1 MIVGFHHVAIATR
14 DLARLSRFY
23 CGQFG
28 LEVLYQ
34 GGWQRGNAGIDAM
47 VGLKDSSA
55 DLVVLGAGAFRL
67 EIFQYHTPAGREAEA
82 DRPVCDSGI
91 THLCMQV
98 SDIDGEYARL
108 SRAGMRFHCPPA
120 SAAAGQRHRA
130 TYGRDPDG
138 NVIELIEILAAD
150 HPFGTPAAA

>member
-1 MIVGFHHVAIATR
+1 MIVRFHHVAIATK

-23 CGQFG
+23 CDQFG
-28 LEVLYQ
+28 LQVLY
-34 GGWQRGNAGIDAM
+34 RGAWKIGSAGIDAM
-47 VGLKDSSA
+47 VGLPDSSA
-55 DLVVLGAGAFRL
+55 DLAVLGAGAFRL
-67 EIFQYHTPAGREAEA
+67 EIFQYHTPAGREPDAE
-82 DRPVCDSGI
+82 RPVCDSGI

-98 SDIDGEYARL
+98 TDIDDEYARL

-120 SAAAGQRHRA
+120 PATAGQRHRA

-138 NVIELIEILAAD
+138 NVIELIEILTAD

>member
-1 MIVGFHHVAIATR
+1 MITGLHHVAIASK
-14 DLARLSRFY
+14 DLARLARFY
-23 CGQFG
+23 CEQFG
-28 LEVLYQ
+28 MAELYR
-34 GGWQRGNAGIDAM
+34 GAWQPGNTSTDAL

-55 DLVVLGAGAFRL
+55 DFVVLGAGSFRL
-67 EIFQYHTPAGREAEA
+67 EIFQYHTPAGRAADA

-98 SDIDGEYARL
+98 TDIDGEYARL
-108 SRAGMRFHCPPA
+108 TRAGMRFHCPPA
-120 SAAAGQRHRA
+120 PLAAGQRHRA

-150 HPFGTPAAA
+150 HPFGTPVAA